1 MRAYGRGWAVHS
13 WISVLATL
21 LLLVSVL
28 NAAGWVLNLFSRIPP
43 YDEIVHFLT
52 PVTLV
57 AISGTIMYRS
67 GGRDTF
73 FRSTMRALVTG
84 AALGL
89 IGAIAWELFEILL
102 VRVLPGI
109 SFPTPPVD
117 TAVDIALG
125 TAGGA
130 AGARIVDWRLDRI
143 RTRYG

>member
-1 MRAYGRGWAVHS
+1 MRAYGRRWPVRP

-21 LLLVSVL
+21 LLLVAVL
-28 NAAGWVLNLFSRIPP
+28 NTAGWVLDFFRRIPP
-43 YDEIVHFLT
+43 YDEIVHFVTPLT
-52 PVTLV
+52 FV
-57 AISGTIMYRS
+57 AIASAIIYRS

-84 AALGL
+84 AVLGL
-89 IGAIAWELFEILL
+89 VGAVAWELFEVLL
-102 VRVLPGI
+102 VRVVPGI

-130 AGARIVDWRLDRI
+130 AGARLVDWRLDRM
-143 RTRYG
+143 RSR